1 MLVKSAA
8 RRRVGIALVVGLA
21 AAIAVAGWVV
31 IVRSSSTTVHS
42 EFAYVNGVFPGTE
55 VTVLG
60 VPVGTVEAV
69 EPRGSTVMVT
79 MSVAADVSLSA
90 EVNSYV
96 LVSSA
101 IGERFVELGP
111 AYTGGPMLADG
122 DTIPPER
129 SHSPI
134 TWDRLM
140 DSVDTVVEALGPEGG
155 NVGAAL
161 SATAASTQGMGQA
174 MNDAIRNL
182 SQASSVVA
190 GNSEDI
196 GALIDNLEVL
206 VATISA
212 RQAQVDSL
220 AQSLTAVGDEFA
232 GQKFEIGSTIGQLTT
247 LLNQIDQLVA
257 ARGGDLGASIDNLA
271 GMSGVLREHDTD
283 LAEIMD
289 LLPLLIDNIQRAVT
303 PDQRARIR
311 LNISTNLAQAEPTS
325 PLCSVVDPILC
336 RGPGVTN
343 PIQFP
348 PSMSDPFGLAELMVG
363 GR

>member
-1 MLVKSAA
+1 MFVKTAE
-8 RRRVGIALVVGLA
+8 RRAVRIGLTVGLVVA
-21 AAIAVAGWVV
+21 VAVAGWLV
-31 IVRSSSTTVHS
+31 IFRSSSTTVHS
-42 EFAYVNGVFPGTE
+42 EFAYVNGVFPGTK

-60 VPVGTVEAV
+60 VPVGAVEAV
-69 EPRGSTVMVT
+69 EPRGATVLIT
-79 MSVAADVSLSA
+79 MSVAADVSLPA
-90 EVNSYV
+90 DAHSYV

-111 AYTGGPMLADG
+111 AYTGGPVLDSG
-122 DTIPPER
+122 DTIPLER

-134 TWDRLM
+134 TWDQLM
-140 DSVDTVVEALGPEGG
+140 DSVETVVEVLGPEGG

-161 SATAASTQGMGQA
+161 SATAASTHGTGQA
-174 MNDAIRNL
+174 MNDAIRTL

-190 GNSEDI
+190 GNSEDL

-206 VATISA
+206 VTTISA

-220 AQSLTAVGDEFA
+220 AQSLTVVGDEFA
-232 GQKFEIGSTIGQLTT
+232 GQQFEIGSTIVQLTT
-247 LLNQIDQLVA
+247 LLDHIDQLVS
-257 ARGGDLGASIDNLA
+257 ARGGDVSASIDNLA
-271 GMSGVLREHDTD
+271 GMSGVLRQHDTD

-289 LLPLLIDNIQRAVT
+289 LLPLLVDNIQRAVT

-325 PLCSVVDPILC
+325 PLCQVVDPILC
-336 RGPGVTN
+336 RGPGITN

-348 PSMSDPFGLAELMVG
+348 PSMSDPFGLRELMVG